1 MAGMIERPHVEFV
14 DPAVIA
20 PESLRVPFSA
30 VDVTGRALVGD
41 LSSGNG
47 AALLELPA
55 GWRGLERTTAAFE
68 LIVIDGEVEAD
79 GAPVGRHGYLS
90 GTTARMPQ
98 LSSAKGARVFVDAIA
113 DVEEAR
119 VVPMGDDGWGPTPL
133 EGLTLRATRASLGRA
148 CGFFLRVP
156 AGWSMQL
163 TEWHECAEAALM
175 LEGDL
180 WHVRANRGSG
190 GTMRELCYF
199 WRPPYLLHSPMGS
212 DTGALM
218 WIYVD
223 GPLVNHFVE
232 LEGGPPQSG

>member
-1 MAGMIERPHVEFV
+1 MIERPHVEFV
-14 DPAVIA
+14 DPAAIA
-20 PESLRVPFSA
+20 PEPLRAPFSA
-30 VDVTGRALVGD
+30 AELMGRALVGD

-47 AALLELPA
+47 AALVELPA
-55 GWRGLERTTAAFE
+55 GWRGLARTTAAFE
-68 LIVIDGEVEAD
+68 LIVIDGEIEAD
-79 GAPVGRHGYLS
+79 GTAVGRHGYLS
-90 GTTARMPQ
+90 ATTARMPQ
-98 LSSAKGARVFVDAIA
+98 LSSKEGARVFVDAIA
-113 DVEEAR
+113 DIEEAR

-133 EGLTLRATRASLGRA
+133 EGLTLRATRASLDRA

-156 AGWSMQL
+156 AGWSMPL

-180 WHVRANRGSG
+180 WHVRANGGSG

-199 WRPPYLLHSPMGS
+199 WRSPYLLHSPMGS

-232 LEGGPPQSG
+232 IEGGPPQGG